1 MKTLTK
7 KTHIAEVRE
16 ANLKGIQQV
25 CHLLQWTEQDYCE
38 FQFQQYCLFV
48 DTKYSNFPDI
58 IANRVLYSP
67 LFRGFFNNEA
77 YKRDEVE
84 FLPFAEDLIEP
95 IWTVAEGGEI
105 EIIKPIDVED
115 LVTEWML
122 IHDYKRLLNDEAFI
136 AGFQQLLTIMKL
148 R

>member
-16 ANLKGIQQV
+16 ETLKGIKQV
-25 CHLLQWTEQDYCE
+25 CYLLQWTEQEYCE

-48 DTKYSNFPDI
+48 EARYSNFPDV

-67 LFRGFFNNEA
+67 IFRGYFNNEA
-77 YKRDEVE
+77 YKRDEEE

-105 EIIKPIDVED
+105 EILRPIKLDD
-115 LVTEWML
+115 LVTEWMM
-122 IHDYKRLLNDEAFI
+122 IHNYKRLLNDETFI
-136 AGFQQLLTIMKL
+136 DGFEQILKIIKL